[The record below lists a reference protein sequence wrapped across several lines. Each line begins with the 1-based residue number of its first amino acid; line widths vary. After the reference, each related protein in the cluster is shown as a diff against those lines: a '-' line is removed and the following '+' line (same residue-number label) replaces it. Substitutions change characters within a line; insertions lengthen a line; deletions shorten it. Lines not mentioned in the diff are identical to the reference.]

1 MTSLEVA
8 LDELFIYNRYT
19 KKYEIREEYFQHI
32 KVLLL
37 KMEQAVNTGL
47 RDARNKFD
55 LEDFI
60 MKPVLKKDKTKVYG
74 L

>member
-8 LDELFIYNRYT
+8 LDELFIYNKYS
-19 KKYEIREEYFQHI
+19 KKYEIREEYFQHL

-55 LEDFI
+55 LDDFI
-60 MKPVLKKDKTKVYG
+60 MKPVIKNEIS
-74 L
+74 

>member
-8 LDELFIYNRYT
+8 LDELFIYNKYS
-19 KKYEIREEYFQHI
+19 KKYEIREEYFQHL

-60 MKPVLKKDKTKVYG
+60 MKPVIKNEIS
-74 L
+74 

>member
-8 LDELFIYNRYT
+8 LDELFIYNKYS
-19 KKYEIREEYFQHI
+19 KKYEIREEYFQHL

-47 RDARNKFD
+47 RDARNKFE

-60 MKPVLKKDKTKVYG
+60 MKPVIKNEIS
-74 L
+74 